1 MKTKSK
7 LLLKKTKKPND
18 ENIRIYKLYNNILT
32 ITKKAMKR
40 TYFQNALNENKYNI
54 EKMWSVL
61 RTATISKQN
70 NKSSFPQTFLIND
83 APTNERSQICESF
96 NEYFSN
102 IGLKTSQN
110 VNTSDKHF
118 SHYMPNKLKNSM
130 YLEPIES
137 QVVLEAAIKL
147 KAKLSSGH
155 DNISTKLIKETIKPY
170 NRLLTS

>member
-1 MKTKSK
+1 
-7 LLLKKTKKPND
+7 
-18 ENIRIYKLYNNILT
+18 
-32 ITKKAMKR
+32 MKR

-54 EKMWSVL
+54 KKMWSVL
-61 RTATISKQN
+61 RTAISKQN

-110 VNTSDKHF
+110 VKTSDKHL
-118 SHYMPNKLKNSM
+118 SHYMPNKLKNNM

-137 QVVLEAAIKL
+137 QVVLEAA
-147 KAKLSSGH
+147 
-155 DNISTKLIKETIKPY
+155 N
-170 NRLLTS
+170 